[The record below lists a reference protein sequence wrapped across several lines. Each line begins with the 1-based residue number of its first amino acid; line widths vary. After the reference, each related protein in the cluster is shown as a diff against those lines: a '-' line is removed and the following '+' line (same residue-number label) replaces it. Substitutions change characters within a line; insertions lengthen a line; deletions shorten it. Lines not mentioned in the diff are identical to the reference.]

1 MTVMPTSDCAAAAP
15 SPSRRPSAAFALS
28 GIVLALVAGCGGGG
42 GSLPKPPI
50 SLASEPALAGTPV
63 RFQVTLPEGFTGP
76 ASLQVDTVEL
86 GTHTLDPADGFARA
100 GGSCGEAGADF
111 VAIAKGTLQVAAGSR
126 TGAIDVTTCANT
138 AVEANERFAVDVLWD
153 GKPYRLEGLIVNNAA
168 GGLNDTGITSCLN
181 AAGALTDCASA
192 GLPGQDGA
200 TGRDARALTATTTV
214 AAADGRLGFSY
225 SRDAAGCVTDNVTGL
240 TWAPSAQATA
250 TWSDA
255 STLAGAANT
264 AHQCGYTDWRVPT
277 TQELLSLVDA
287 GAAAAPL
294 IDAGFFGGT
303 PAANHWTVDA
313 LSTDSSQAW
322 YVSFGAGL
330 SAFDNQLNPFAKAF
344 YTRLV
349 RGTAVPSECDSDSA
363 QRYVDHGNGT
373 VTDTR
378 TGLMWQRCAD
388 GQSGTD
394 CGTGAATAHASFA
407 AALSR
412 VAAVNADVAGA
423 GRGHDDWRV
432 PNRNELAS
440 LVQAACAAPAI
451 NRLSFPA
458 TPTIAPFWS
467 SSPAGA
473 SLAWVVQFNDGQVLP
488 AGINGNRHLRLVRA
502 GQ

>member
-1 MTVMPTSDCAAAAP
+1 MTVMPFLHRAAAAP
-15 SPSRRPSAAFALS
+15 SPSRRPSAGFALS

-42 GSLPKPPI
+42 SSPKPPI
-50 SLASEPALAGTPV
+50 TLASEAALAGTPV

-76 ASLQVDTVEL
+76 VSLQADTVEL
-86 GTHTLDPADGFARA
+86 GTHTPDPADGFARA
-100 GGSCGEAGADF
+100 GSNGCETGVDF
-111 VAIAKGTLQVAAGSR
+111 KVITKGTLQVAAGSR
-126 TGAIDVTTCANT
+126 TGTIDVETCSNT
-138 AVEANERFAVDVLWD
+138 AVEANERFAIDVLWD
-153 GKPYRLEGLIVNNAA
+153 GKPYRMEGLIVNNAP

-192 GLPGQDGA
+192 GLPGQDGN
-200 TGRDARALTATTTV
+200 TGRDTRALTASAT
-214 AAADGRLGFSY
+214 DGRLGFSY
-225 SRDAAGCVTDNVTGL
+225 SRDAIGCVTDQVTGL
-240 TWAPSAQATA
+240 TWAPSAQATP

-255 STLAGAANT
+255 STVAGAANT

-277 TQELLSLVDA
+277 TQELLSLIDA

-294 IDAGFFGGT
+294 IDANFFGGT
-303 PAANHWTVDA
+303 PPVNHWTVDA

-322 YVSFGAGL
+322 YVSFDAGL
-330 SAFDNQLNPFAKAF
+330 SGFDNKLNPFAKTF

-349 RGTAVPSECDSDSA
+349 RGGTAAPTECDSDNA

-373 VTDTR
+373 ITDTR

-388 GQSGTD
+388 GQSGAD
-394 CGTGAATAHASFA
+394 CGTGTATAHASFA
-407 AALSR
+407 AALGR
-412 VAAVNADVAGA
+412 AAAVNADATGA
-423 GRGHDDWRV
+423 GHGHDDWRV

-440 LVQAACAAPAI
+440 LVQSACAAPAI
-451 NRLSFPA
+451 NRLRFPA
-458 TPTIAPFWS
+458 TPNTTIAPFWS

-488 AGINGNRHLRLVRA
+488 VSINGNRHLRLVRA